1 MKKQT
6 FKKSLLALGVAG
18 AMLGAVG
25 NAGAFVIDQV
35 LTEEDYKSLLEEFKQ
50 IDFEDTDGSFEKFL
64 NNDQITGRDVLNAF
78 DGFFIKQDL
87 ESYEVRKIMS
97 DLHKDVTSNLNQYR
111 KIADEKLR
119 YLDGEVNSLEVRT
132 TEQEELLD
140 QHRKDLDH
148 LGQVNGQQFALINTK
163 ADKDDLVKAQS
174 DIKQHRTDLD
184 ALKNENAQQSA
195 LINTKADKDDLNA
208 LDKLTHTKASKTEL
222 EEAILAIEHNA
233 NNINETQFDLENVKQ
248 DVAEQ
253 QKTLVSINDEVVKIK
268 DTNTQQDTRLNT
280 VELKTDVLKLALDGK
295 ANKNEIDNQL
305 AQKADKQ
312 ATETALAKKADT
324 SALAELSK
332 QLDAKASKAV
342 INNLEQRITQV
353 DKTMS
358 RGFATQAALSGLF
371 QPYSLGKANVTA
383 AVGGYKSESALAV
396 GVGYRFDTNV
406 AAKAGVAFNTRGGAA
421 TYNAAINYE
430 W

>member
-25 NAGAFVIDQV
+25 NAGASDFWGG
-35 LTEEDYKSLLEEFKQ
+35 LSEEDYQEAIE
-50 IDFEDTDGSFEKFL
+50 IIGMHDDFFEALRSDNQGK
-64 NNDQITGRDVLNAF
+64 DISAD
-78 DGFFIKQDL
+78 DL
-87 ESYEVRKIMS
+87 ELTLIEVEALVDKNRYELGNHLDRVYS
-97 DLHKDVTSNLNQYR
+97 DLSYNLNDAILAIEHNGNG
-111 KIADEKLR
+111 IAEAKFDL
-119 YLDGEVNSLEVRT
+119 N
-132 TEQEELLD
+132 